1 MVVVGMLSV
10 SCCYR
15 LLKPKGLREP
25 SRALNRLRF
34 PLSLCISSRF
44 SRSRM
49 EYYSTDIKPSSLYWN
64 REECRSKELS
74 SSIEGPITK
83 AGHIFAIADPEDKFN
98 ENLYSGSLPE
108 GCQLLKVGTCLT
120 DFQSSVAES
129 PLLQPN
135 IIFISHP
142 NARDTLI
149 ELLEAYP
156 TIEWVQT
163 RSAGVDHLLSISDG
177 TLSYLP
183 TNVQLTNAKGMYSST
198 LAEYALM
205 TCSYFA
211 KDLPR
216 LLHQKSR
223 LEWIQ
228 YPIQELRGS
237 TMGIVGYGD
246 IGRACAK
253 LAKVYGMTVLG
264 LKRTKSVELQSVD
277 PYCDQF
283 YYDSEGGLY
292 EMLSRSDYILVS
304 TPLTKQTRGLISKE
318 ALSKCQSTAVII
330 NVGRGPI
337 IDEEALIEALTSG
350 AIKGAGLDVT
360 TIEPLPKDS
369 QLWNL
374 DNVLLSPHNMDMT
387 TTFMKESTD
396 FFIQENLTR
405 FVRGKMLLNPVD
417 KFAGY

>member
-1 MVVVGMLSV
+1 
-10 SCCYR
+10 
-15 LLKPKGLREP
+15 
-25 SRALNRLRF
+25 
-34 PLSLCISSRF
+34 
-44 SRSRM
+44 
-49 EYYSTDIKPSSLYWN
+49 
-64 REECRSKELS
+64 
-74 SSIEGPITK
+74 
-83 AGHIFAIADPEDKFN
+83 
-98 ENLYSGSLPE
+98 
-108 GCQLLKVGTCLT
+108 VGTCLA
-120 DFQSSVAES
+120 DFQVWATTELS
-129 PLLQPN
+129 LQQQQPN

-142 NARDTLI
+142 NARETLI
-149 ELLEAYP
+149 ELLHLYP
-156 TIEWVQT
+156 TIEWIHT
-163 RSAGVDHLLSISDG
+163 RSAGVDHLLSITDG
-177 TLSYLP
+177 TLHYLP
-183 TNVQLTNAKGMYSST
+183 NHIQLTNAKGMYSST
-198 LAEYALM
+198 LAEYTLM

-216 LLHQKSR
+216 LLHQKSQSQ
-223 LEWIQ
+223 WIQ
-228 YPIQELRGS
+228 YPVQELRGS
-237 TMGIVGYGD
+237 TMGIVGFGD

-253 LAKVYGMTVLG
+253 LAKAYGMTVLG
-264 LKRTKSVELQSVD
+264 LKRTKPVPSSLSVD
-277 PYCDQF
+277 PYCDKF
-283 YYDSEGGLY
+283 YYESEGEWY

-318 ALSKCQSTAVII
+318 ALSRCQSTAVII

-337 IDEEALIEALTSG
+337 IDEEALIEALRSG

-405 FVRGKMLLNPVD
+405 FVRGTMLLNPVD

>member
-1 MVVVGMLSV
+1 M
-10 SCCYR
+10 
-15 LLKPKGLREP
+15 
-25 SRALNRLRF
+25 N
-34 PLSLCISSRF
+34 
-44 SRSRM
+44 
-49 EYYSTDIKPSSLYWN
+49 YSPHKKSSSLYWN
-64 REECRSKELS
+64 REECNSKELAS
-74 SSIEGPITK
+74 NIEGPVIK
-83 AGHIFAIADPEDKFN
+83 EARIFAIAEPEDVN
-98 ENLYSGSLPE
+98 NAGLYTELPE
-108 GCQLLKVGTCLT
+108 GCHLLQVGTCHA
-120 DFQSSVAES
+120 DFQSWATGLS
-129 PLLQPN
+129 PQPN
-135 IIFISHP
+135 IIFISNP

-149 ELLEAYP
+149 QLRKTFS
-156 TIEWVQT
+156 TIEWIHT
-163 RSAGVDHLLSISDG
+163 RSAGVDHLLTITDG
-177 TLSYLP
+177 TLSYIP
-183 TNVQLTNAKGMYSST
+183 TNIQLTNAKGMYSST
-198 LAEYALM
+198 LAEYTLM

-216 LLHQKSR
+216 LLHQKSHSQ
-223 LEWIQ
+223 WIQ

-253 LAKVYGMTVLG
+253 LAKAYGITVLG
-264 LKRTKSVELQSVD
+264 LKRTKSVSSLQTTTSYSSSSVD

-283 YYDSEGGLY
+283 YYESEGGLY
-292 EMLSRSDYILVS
+292 EMLSRSDYILIS

-318 ALSKCQSTAVII
+318 ALARCQSTAVII

-337 IDEEALIEALTSG
+337 IDEAALIEALTSG

-369 QLWNL
+369 RLWNL

-417 KFAGY
+417 KSAGY

>member
-1 MVVVGMLSV
+1 
-10 SCCYR
+10 
-15 LLKPKGLREP
+15 
-25 SRALNRLRF
+25 
-34 PLSLCISSRF
+34 
-44 SRSRM
+44 M
-49 EYYSTDIKPSSLYWN
+49 EYSTDIKSSSLYWN
-64 REECRSKELS
+64 REECKSKELAS
-74 SSIEGPITK
+74 NIDGPIIK
-83 AGHIFAIADPEDKFN
+83 QARIFAIANPEDVNN
-98 ENLYSGSLPE
+98 ERLYSGPLPE
-108 GCQLLKVGTCLT
+108 GCHLLHVGTCLA
-120 DFQSSVAES
+120 DFQAWATAELS
-129 PLLQPN
+129 PQQQQPN

-142 NARDTLI
+142 NARETLI
-149 ELLEAYP
+149 ELLHLYP
-156 TIEWVQT
+156 TIEWIHT
-163 RSAGVDHLLSISDG
+163 RSAGVDHLLSITDG
-177 TLSYLP
+177 TLNYLP
-183 TNVQLTNAKGMYSST
+183 NHIQLTNAKGMYSST
-198 LAEYALM
+198 LAEYTLM

-216 LLHQKSR
+216 LIYQKSQSQ
-223 LEWIQ
+223 WIQ
-228 YPIQELRGS
+228 YPIQELRRS

-253 LAKVYGMTVLG
+253 LAKAYGMTVLG
-264 LKRTKSVELQSVD
+264 LKRTKPVASLPSID

-283 YYDSEGGLY
+283 YYETEGDWY

-318 ALSKCQSTAVII
+318 ALSRCQSTAVII

-337 IDEEALIEALTSG
+337 IDEEALIEALRSG

-405 FVRGKMLLNPVD
+405 FVRGTMLLNPVD